1 MFPGAQRMNRGNH
14 EIPALVHAC
23 KANNVTDL
31 VIIHETRGQPGMHV
45 SPTDTASSPS
55 SYFVFV
61 SIQITKPSTSI
72 LACDKHTSQY
82 RWTGSV
88 CNDRSVTVC
97 CGQDSTH
104 IHVVGLI
111 ISKEKVNSSVE

>member
-31 VIIHETRGQPGMHV
+31 VIVHETRGQPGMHV

-55 SYFVFV
+55 SYFVFGDPNY
-61 SIQITKPSTSI
+61 K
-72 LACDKHTSQY
+72 
-82 RWTGSV
+82 
-88 CNDRSVTVC
+88 TVNL
-97 CGQDSTH
+97 DFN
-104 IHVVGLI
+104 L
-111 ISKEKVNSSVE
+111 